1 MDLICSEYRP
11 ILRKIRLLTACWSF
25 LYVHFSRQSII
36 TKMQYIC
43 YILYSLLNERTVYF
57 RNIAHIRQKKHAKI
71 DRQTDKQTDKERDK
85 CLYI

>member
-1 MDLICSEYRP
+1 
-11 ILRKIRLLTACWSF
+11 
-25 LYVHFSRQSII
+25 
-36 TKMQYIC
+36 MQYIC